1 MQITRFESR
10 QLVQLVGELSS
21 GLNDWFQFRYF
32 GSDERFVTGWL
43 YALVGHDNGAKPF
56 LLLDEIG
63 IFQRQF

>member
-1 MQITRFESR
+1 M
-10 QLVQLVGELSS
+10 QLVGELSS

-43 YALVGHDNGAKPF
+43 YALVGHDDGAKPF